1 MGMEMVS
8 GLGLVLELKLSQEL
22 LLGAKRVIEALEVDM
37 VLLESR
43 H

>member
-1 MGMEMVS
+1 MEMVS
-8 GLGLVLELKLSQEL
+8 GLELVLELELKLSQEL
-22 LLGAKRVIEALEVDM
+22 LLGAKRGIEALEVDM